1 MRLSQRV
8 ARISISSTA
17 KVFAEASK
25 LKSQGI
31 DLVDLGAGEPDFPT
45 PQNIKQA
52 AIQAIHKNFT
62 RYTPTDGINELKEA
76 IVYRHTED
84 FQSNYT
90 PEEVLV
96 TSGGKHAI
104 FNLISA
110 LIDPGDEV
118 VIPSPYWVTFREAVS
133 YAGGDCKFVKTTE
146 SENFRLTALQ
156 IENALSEKTRLILLN
171 SPNNPSGAV
180 ISQKELHK
188 IAKLAYKRNIML
200 LSDECYCHFVYGG
213 LPQFSMASLSKTYQ
227 ENLIIIG
234 SVSKTYSM
242 TGWRVGYCLASP
254 ILVKAML
261 KIQSHCTSNANS
273 IAQKAAVEALLG
285 SQNSVQTM
293 HIEYSKRRAFIVQAL
308 NEIPGIS
315 CNWPDGAFYVYPNV
329 KQFLGGVNKMTASH
343 LALQLLHKAH
353 VAVVPGEAFGTH
365 EHLRLSYANSIH
377 QLKEGVNRLKTFF
390 ETL

>member
-1 MRLSQRV
+1 MKLSQRV

-17 KVFAEASK
+17 KVFAAASK

-45 PQNIKQA
+45 PENIKQA
-52 AIQAIHKNFT
+52 AIQSIHKNFT

-76 IVYRHTED
+76 IVYRHKED

-133 YAGGDCKFVKTTE
+133 YAGGSCKFVRTAE

-156 IENALSEKTRLILLN
+156 IKTALSEKTRLILLN

-180 ISQKELHK
+180 ISQKEAHK

-200 LSDECYCHFVYGG
+200 LSDECYSHFVYDG
-213 LPQFSMASLSKTYQ
+213 LPRFSMASLGKIYQ

-254 ILVKAML
+254 VLIRAML

-285 SQNSVQTM
+285 PQNSVQAM
-293 HIEYSKRRAFIVQAL
+293 HTEYSKRRAFIVQAL

-329 KQFLGGVNKMTASH
+329 KQFIGGGGKTTTSH
-343 LALQLLHKAH
+343 LALQLLDKAH
-353 VAVVPGEAFGTH
+353 VAVVPGEAFGTY
-365 EHLRLSYANSIH
+365 EHLRLSYANSIQ
-377 QLKEGVNRLKTFF
+377 QLKEGVNRLRSFF

>member
-110 LIDPGDEV
+110 LIDPGD
-118 VIPSPYWVTFREAVS
+118 
-133 YAGGDCKFVKTTE
+133 
-146 SENFRLTALQ
+146 
-156 IENALSEKTRLILLN
+156 
-171 SPNNPSGAV
+171 
-180 ISQKELHK
+180 
-188 IAKLAYKRNIML
+188 
-200 LSDECYCHFVYGG
+200 
-213 LPQFSMASLSKTYQ
+213 
-227 ENLIIIG
+227 
-234 SVSKTYSM
+234 
-242 TGWRVGYCLASP
+242 
-254 ILVKAML
+254 
-261 KIQSHCTSNANS
+261 
-273 IAQKAAVEALLG
+273 
-285 SQNSVQTM
+285 
-293 HIEYSKRRAFIVQAL
+293 
-308 NEIPGIS
+308 
-315 CNWPDGAFYVYPNV
+315 
-329 KQFLGGVNKMTASH
+329 
-343 LALQLLHKAH
+343 
-353 VAVVPGEAFGTH
+353 
-365 EHLRLSYANSIH
+365 
-377 QLKEGVNRLKTFF
+377 
-390 ETL
+390 